1 MMDIIEIEANQRSV
15 IGKQV
20 KALRRSGLLPAIMY
34 GIGMEPQTLELP
46 AHETELILQNVSG
59 STLIDLKVGKKTHK
73 VLVREV
79 QREVISRKPIHV
91 DFLEVAM
98 DVTIRAVVPI
108 ELIGEAPA
116 VRDLG
121 GVLVSGLNDIEVE
134 ALPSNLPDRISVD
147 LSGLL
152 TIDDSIS
159 VGDLEVE
166 EGVTI
171 LTDPDE
177 AIANVVYQME
187 EEEPEEI
194 EELLEG
200 VEPEL
205 VDGEE
210 PEELPEESESSEE

>member
-1 MMDIIEIEANQRSV
+1 MDIIEIQASPRT
-15 IGKQV
+15 IKGKQV
-20 KALRRSGLLPAIMY
+20 KALRRTGLLPAIMY
-34 GIGMEPQTLELP
+34 GVGSEPQTLELP
-46 AHETELILQNVSG
+46 AHETELILQRVSG
-59 STLIDLKVGKKTHK
+59 STLIDLKVGDKTHK
-73 VLVREV
+73 VLIREV
-79 QREVISRKPIHV
+79 QREVISRKPVHV

-116 VRDLG
+116 VRELG

-147 LSGLL
+147 ISVLERF
-152 TIDDSIS
+152 DDSIT
-159 VGDLEVE
+159 VGDLVVE

-171 LTDPDE
+171 ITEPEE
-177 AIANVVYQME
+177 AIANVIYQVE
-187 EEEPEEI
+187 EEEPEVE

-210 PEELPEESESSEE
+210 VEVQDDEGESVEE